1 MVKILKKND
10 KKSVL
15 KNQFYISIFS
25 IFFIQIL
32 IKIVG
37 MIYNLFLTNNENYSD
52 EGNGIFMS
60 AHQIYIL
67 FLTISIVG
75 IPTSITKLISGKSK
89 NGVDVQKILQISL
102 MVWGVIGTFEMFFVF
117 ALSNKIA
124 NIFMGNIENVS
135 ILKLL
140 AIGIPFVNF
149 NSVYRGALN
158 GIEKTS
164 EGTIIQFIEQ
174 IIKVVF
180 PIIGLYWLRNLNI
193 ETQKNILYIV
203 TFGVTSSVIITFFIY
218 MNKWKKYKN
227 NIIEESNIRY
237 IDIIKNMFLLSIPVT
252 IIGIFGIIN
261 KNIDSISLRYI
272 LKDVLSLEKINEIY
286 GMIVSK
292 VDVLINLPIGL
303 NGAITIPLLPKI
315 SKMYSNNDYIGI
327 RNIISSSIFISMGFA
342 IPITAGYIL
351 FSKDILNLLYPNA
364 NSGSDLLMMSS
375 ILIILNMLLQI
386 IMVYYN
392 AIGNT
397 NIIIRSF
404 GFGAIIKLI
413 LNVFLI
419 RIPNICEKGIIISSI
434 VSDIF
439 IIYIL
444 MKNKIFKNIDLKL
457 NDIKLDMIFFETLFM
472 FFIIIIVKNIGEFFY
487 INDKILFVFCL
498 RNRNISVFLQIFYE
512 KI

>member
-1 MVKILKKND
+1 MIKILKKNNR
-10 KKSVL
+10 KSVL
-15 KNQFYISIFS
+15 KNQFYISIVS

-89 NGVDVQKILQISL
+89 NGVDVQKILQTSL
-102 MVWGVIGTFEMFFVF
+102 MIWGVIGVFEMIFLITF
-117 ALSNKIA
+117 SEKIA
-124 NIFMGNIENVS
+124 NIFMGNLENVGV
-135 ILKLL
+135 LKLL
-140 AIGIPFVNF
+140 AVGIPFVNF

-164 EGTIIQFIEQ
+164 EGTLIQFIEQ
-174 IIKVVF
+174 IIKVIFTIVG
-180 PIIGLYWLRNLNI
+180 IYWLRNLNM

-203 TFGVTSSVIITFFIY
+203 TLGVTSSVIITFFIY

-227 NIIEESNIRY
+227 NIIEEPNIRY

-252 IIGIFGIIN
+252 IIGIFGTIN
-261 KNIDSISLRYI
+261 KNIDSITLRYI
-272 LKDVLSLEKINEIY
+272 LKDVFSLEKINEIY

-315 SKMYSNNDYIGI
+315 SKMYSNNDYNGI
-327 RNIISSSIFISMGFA
+327 RRIISSSMFISMGFA
-342 IPITAGYIL
+342 IPIAAGYIL

-364 NSGSDLLMMSS
+364 NSGSNLLMISS
-375 ILIILNMLLQI
+375 VLIILNMLLQI

-397 NIIIRSF
+397 NIIIKSF
-404 GFGAIIKLI
+404 LFGSIIKLI
-413 LNVFLI
+413 LNIFLI
-419 RIPNICEKGIIISSI
+419 RIPSIYEKGIILSSI
-434 VSDIF
+434 ISDIF

-444 MKNKIFKNIDLKL
+444 MKHKKFKNINLKL
-457 NDIKLDMIFFETLFM
+457 NDIKLNMIIFETLFM
-472 FFIIIIVKNIGEFFY
+472 FFVIIIVKNVGEFFY
-487 INDKILFVFCL
+487 INDKILFVFGL
-498 RNRNISVFLQIFYE
+498 RNRWSGVFL
-512 KI
+512 